1 MILTDDQK
9 RAVQAEG
16 SIAVTAG
23 AGTGKTAMLAKR
35 YVHHVVEHQLSP
47 LEIVAATFT
56 DKAAAELRSRI
67 REEMQKIGDD
77 TKTAEVDAAQI
88 STIHSLAARVCRDFY
103 DVAGIPA
110 DFTVLDETEA
120 EMRSVEWFRKAVAG
134 IDPEIIDLLE
144 YSFVLRALRE
154 LFKDPISSAEA
165 LTHGDTEW
173 RGAIEAAR
181 NEELIK
187 LQRSDAW
194 KNADQ
199 TLEKYHGAADDKLEA
214 YRQNVIRAM
223 GDISAGRSIETAIE
237 VFTGFRSNF
246 GAKGKWP
253 EGSLDEIRACLA
265 NLRDEFNTAKKMAT
279 LEFGEA
285 EVELRRR
292 VGYLKRAFEQA
303 REQIATFKFREK
315 VLDYSDLEFYAL
327 KILENEDA
335 RRHYAERWRA
345 ILVDEF
351 QDTNPIQ
358 EKLLQ
363 RLTGTSR
370 LTVVG
375 DEKQSIYGFRR
386 ADVEVFG
393 RFKEAIGNSVNLSH
407 SFRTHHRLV
416 ESVNAVFSAVLG
428 ELHQELVAT
437 RTEAP
442 NDEVPIVA
450 AAIVGENG
458 ESSDDLR
465 RAEADYIASEIKR
478 MLDEQMPVFDKRAS
492 ICRPIRPGDI
502 ALLSRA
508 RAPLD
513 IYIEALL
520 KRGVPAVNT
529 GGGNLLETRT
539 VKDALAVLAFAAD
552 ATDDISLVAV
562 LRSPFFA
569 VSDRVLFDLASN
581 KGKQQTWW
589 DVIGSSYGDLAPV
602 RDVLKKLV
610 ESARRHTPIRLLEM
624 MDEMTGYTAV
634 IENLSQGARRVADW
648 NGFLRLLRR
657 FEAIRRSDLLGAVR
671 YAKRLIDSE
680 AEIPR
685 PPIDAGD
692 AVSLMTI
699 HGSKGLE
706 WPVVFVPDLA
716 RKKPNRSS
724 VISVDNQLGVA
735 FDFELPVADNG
746 GTSIAAEFEKADPS
760 ILRLIAQRRDDRE
773 LEETKRILYVAI
785 TRARDRVFLTS
796 AGEKGC
802 DIGLLIPGLEAAGVP
817 VLAVPAAEFRLQA
830 RDPEQ
835 EISTLNAGAAG
846 RTLQLDPVSVGL
858 ARIPVTA
865 LTEYSVCP
873 RKFRFTYV
881 DGHPGLGEGS
891 ARGRIVGSLTHTALE
906 LGLGSIEELRPFSNG
921 AGDDLLAE
929 AIGLARNFDVNEAFA
944 RVRQPNTENERP
956 ITLTQDGITLTGIAD
971 LVGNDFV
978 LDYKTDA
985 EMDPHHHRFQLWAY
999 AEALNKPKAYL
1010 AYLRHNTLHEFGP
1023 EELAETRTDAAQLLE
1038 GVKNANYDA
1047 KPSAVNCTH
1056 CVFTSICD
1064 ASVAQIVNADQ

>member
-1 MILTDDQK
+1 MRLTDDQK

-67 REEMQKIGDD
+67 REEMQHIGDD

-103 DVAGIPA
+103 DVAEIPA

-134 IDPEIIDLLE
+134 IDPEIIEVLG
-144 YSFVLRALRE
+144 YSWLLRALRE
-154 LFKDPISSAEA
+154 LFRDPISSVEA
-165 LTHGDTEW
+165 FNHGDTEW

-181 NEELIK
+181 NEALIK

-194 KNADQ
+194 KYADQ
-199 TLEKYHGAADDKLEA
+199 TLEKYRGAADDKLEI
-214 YRQNVIRAM
+214 YRQNVIHAM
-223 GDISAGRSIETAIE
+223 SDISAGRSVETAIE
-237 VFTGFRSNF
+237 VFAGFRSNL

-253 EGSLDEIRACLA
+253 DGGLDEIRACLA
-265 NLRDEFNTAKKMAT
+265 PLRDEFNTAKKMT
-279 LEFGEA
+279 SLEFGEA
-285 EVELRRR
+285 EVELGRR
-292 VGYLKRAFEQA
+292 VDYLKRAFEQA
-303 REQIATFKFREK
+303 REQIAAFKFREK
-315 VLDYSDLEFYAL
+315 VLDYSDLEFFAL
-327 KILENEDA
+327 KILENDDA

-345 ILVDEF
+345 ILIDEF

-363 RLTGTSR
+363 KLTSTSR

-393 RFKEAIGNSVNLSH
+393 RFKAAIGHSVNLSH

-416 ESVNAVFSAVLG
+416 ESVNAVFSVVLG
-428 ELHQELVAT
+428 DLHQELEAN
-437 RTEAP
+437 RKEAP

-450 AAIVGENG
+450 ATIVGETG
-458 ESSDDLR
+458 ESSHDLR
-465 RAEADYIASEIKR
+465 RAEADYIATEIKR
-478 MLDEQMPVFDKRAS
+478 MLDEQMPVFDKQAS

-552 ATDDISLVAV
+552 ATDDIALVAL
-562 LRSPFFA
+562 LRSPLFA
-569 VSDRVLFDLASN
+569 VSDKVLFDLAAN

-589 DVIGSSYGDLAPV
+589 GLIAGSNGDLAPV

-610 ESARRHTPIRLLEM
+610 ESGRRQTPIRLLEM

-634 IENLSQGARRVADW
+634 IENLSQGERRVADW

-657 FEAIRRSDLLGAVR
+657 FEAIGRGDLLGAVR

-680 AEIPR
+680 SEIPR

-716 RKKPNRSS
+716 RKKPNRFST
-724 VISVDNQLGVA
+724 VSVDNQLGVA
-735 FDFELPVADNG
+735 FDFELPTAANDG
-746 GTSIAAEFEKADPS
+746 ASITAEFEKADPS
-760 ILRLIAQRRDDRE
+760 ILRLIAQRRDERE

-796 AGEKGC
+796 AGEKGG
-802 DIGLLIPGLEAAGVP
+802 DIGLLIPGLETAGVP
-817 VLAVPAAEFRLQA
+817 VQAVPATEFRLEIQA
-830 RDPEQ
+830 PEH
-835 EISTLNAGAAG
+835 EISPLNAGAAA
-846 RTLQLDPVSVGL
+846 RALQLDPVCVGL
-858 ARIPVTA
+858 TRIPVTA

-873 RKFRFTYV
+873 RKFRFAYV

-906 LGLGSIEELRPFSNG
+906 LRLGSNEELRPFSNG

-929 AIGLARNFDVNEAFA
+929 AIGLAQNFHLNEAFA
-944 RVRQPNTENERP
+944 GVRQPNTENERP
-956 ITLTQDGITLTGIAD
+956 ITLTQNGITITGIAD
-971 LVGNDFV
+971 LVGDDFV

-985 EMDPHHHRFQLWAY
+985 EMDPSHHRFQLWAY
-999 AEALNKPKAYL
+999 AEALDKPTAYL

-1023 EELAETRTDAAQLLE
+1023 EALAEIRTDAVQLLE

-1047 KPSAVNCTH
+1047 KPSTANCTH

-1064 ASVAQIVNADQ
+1064 ASVV